1 MYMELEQKWKDCQ
14 ENIEDLNLGFLFS
27 DQQNSTESGM
37 VAESGRMDLK
47 TGSLLLLSTFKYNM
61 VIVSLIIY

>member
-1 MYMELEQKWKDCQ
+1 MYIELEQKWKDCQ

>member
-1 MYMELEQKWKDCQ
+1 MELEQKWKDCQ

-27 DQQNSTESGM
+27 DQQNSTEFGM
-37 VAESGRMDLK
+37 VAESGRSDPK
-47 TGSLLLLSTFKYNM
+47 AGSSQLLSTSKYNM